1 MPKTRTIV
9 LLLLA
14 VLIILFAS
22 GAVSFVGL
30 FDLVLLRPILNVLVL
45 LSGYLFGSFGLS
57 IVVLTVII
65 RLLTLPLTMR
75 QLHSARA
82 MQAIQPRVKELQKK
96 YAKDKQRLGE
106 ETMKLYKEEGVNPLG
121 CAFPMLVQF
130 PIWIGLYQA
139 VIQGLGIAPEYL
151 LGLSKQLY
159 SWAPIQGQVP
169 LNSHFLWLDLGSG
182 DIFMGILVAASM
194 WVLQKM
200 STQPSADPTQ
210 QSMSRIMLWVMP
222 LMFGFFA
229 LTFPS
234 GLSLYWVLTN
244 LISIVIQY
252 RVSGW
257 GTLKVP
263 SLSSLTQGRL
273 LQPAN
278 IPQSNGGTSGRSGG
292 GGDIGAPQLEG
303 AEADN
308 AVLGRKGADG
318 ADGADGSSARKKVR
332 NGKHRDKRKVRRRS
346 R

>member
-1 MPKTRTIV
+1 MPKTRTII
-9 LLLLA
+9 LLLL
-14 VLIILFAS
+14 VPLIILLVS

-30 FDLVLLRPILNVLVL
+30 FDLLLLRPILNFLVL
-45 LSGYLFGSFGLS
+45 LSGYLFGSFGLA

-65 RLLTLPLTMR
+65 RLLTLPLTTR
-75 QLHSARA
+75 QLHSTRA
-82 MQAIQPRVKELQKK
+82 MQAIQPKVKELQKK

-106 ETMKLYKEEGVNPLG
+106 ETMKLYKEEGVSPLG
-121 CAFPMLVQF
+121 CIFPMLAQL

-139 VIQGLGIAPEYL
+139 VIQGLGIAPENL

-159 SWAPIQGQVP
+159 SWAPIQEQVP

-194 WVLQKM
+194 WILQKM

-210 QSMSRIMLWVMP
+210 QSMSRVMLWMMP

-244 LISIVIQY
+244 LISIAIQY

-257 GTLKVP
+257 GSLRVP
-263 SLSSLTQGRL
+263 SLSSLREGRI
-273 LQPAN
+273 LQPADT
-278 IPQSNGGTSGRSGG
+278 PQ

-303 AEADN
+303 AEADS
-308 AVLGRKGADG
+308 AVSGRKGAVG
-318 ADGADGSSARKKVR
+318 AGASSPRKKVR
-332 NGKHRDKRKVRRRS
+332 SGKHRDKRKVRRRG

>member
-1 MPKTRTIV
+1 M
-9 LLLLA
+9 
-14 VLIILFAS
+14 S
-22 GAVSFVGL
+22 GQ
-30 FDLVLLRPILNVLVL
+30 
-45 LSGYLFGSFGLS
+45 LFGSFGLA
-57 IVVLTVII
+57 IVVLTVVI
-65 RLLTLPLTMR
+65 RLITLPLTMK

-82 MQAIQPRVKELQKK
+82 MQTIQPKVKELQKK

-106 ETMKLYKEEGVNPLG
+106 ETMKLYKEEGVSPLG
-121 CAFPMLVQF
+121 CVFPMLAQL

-139 VIQGLGIAPEYL
+139 VIQGLGIAPENL

-159 SWAPIQGQVP
+159 SWAPIQEQVP
-169 LNSHFLWLDLGSG
+169 LNSHFLWLNLGSG

-200 STQPSADPTQ
+200 STQPSLDPTQ
-210 QSMSRIMLWVMP
+210 QSMSRVMLWMMP

-257 GTLKVP
+257 GTLRVP
-263 SLSSLTQGRL
+263 SVSSLREGRI
-273 LQPAN
+273 LQPADT
-278 IPQSNGGTSGRSGG
+278 PQSGTGGE
-292 GGDIGAPQLEG
+292 IGAPQLEE
-303 AEADN
+303 AEADS
-308 AVLGRKGADG
+308 AVSGRKGAFG
-318 ADGADGSSARKKVR
+318 ADVSSPRKKVR
-332 NGKHRDKRKVRRRS
+332 YGKHRDKRKFRRRS

>member
-1 MPKTRTIV
+1 MPKTRTII
-9 LLLLA
+9 LLLLIP
-14 VLIILFAS
+14 LIILLVS

-30 FDLVLLRPILNVLVL
+30 FDLLLLRPILNFLVL
-45 LSGYLFGSFGLS
+45 LSGYLFGSFGLA

-65 RLLTLPLTMR
+65 RLLTLPLTTR

-82 MQAIQPRVKELQKK
+82 MQEIQPKMKELQKK

-106 ETMKLYKEEGVNPLG
+106 ETMKLYKEEGVSPLG
-121 CAFPMLVQF
+121 CAFPMLVQL

-139 VIQGLGIAPEYL
+139 VIQGLGIAPENL

-159 SWAPIQGQVP
+159 SWAPIQEQVP

-194 WVLQKM
+194 WILQKM
-200 STQPSADPTQ
+200 STLPSADPTQ
-210 QSMSRIMLWVMP
+210 QSMSRMMLWMMP

-244 LISIVIQY
+244 LISIAIQY

-257 GTLKVP
+257 GSLRVP
-263 SLSSLTQGRL
+263 SLSSLREGRI
-273 LQPAN
+273 LQPADT
-278 IPQSNGGTSGRSGG
+278 PQ

-303 AEADN
+303 AEADS
-308 AVLGRKGADG
+308 AVFGRKGAVG
-318 ADGADGSSARKKVR
+318 ADASSPRKKVR
-332 NGKHRDKRKVRRRS
+332 SEKHRDKRKVRRRG